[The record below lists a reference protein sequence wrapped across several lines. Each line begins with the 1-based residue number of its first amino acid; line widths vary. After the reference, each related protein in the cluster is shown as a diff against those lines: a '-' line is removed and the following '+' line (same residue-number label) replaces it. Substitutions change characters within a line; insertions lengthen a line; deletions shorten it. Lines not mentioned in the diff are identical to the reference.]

1 MVTKYDV
8 FYVIGT
14 KGMIKAADI
23 VKALNKEKKEYRAI
37 FNYVMELDKEG
48 YIERDETIKVIHNEK
63 SKKLFR
69 LISFCISNNINY
81 NLLFKENMLEFIQK
95 AAKKE
100 FFTIKNIKIHPQTF
114 KFYTDI
120 LMKYGFLLLISKK
133 PLKYKLLKHH
143 FIIDLMKFFNMKI
156 EFYTSK
162 KKSYIKEIEKELRKY
177 RRNLKLHYTVIQD
190 LEKKEEVNFIH
201 YSLNLEGIP
210 LTLPETQ
217 KLILKK
223 IVPEEHKL
231 ESIQAVT
238 NYKKAVDLMMASAKL
253 KVKLDLPLI
262 LKYHKI
268 AMDHIHGAGEIRKQ
282 NVRIKLNPNFKT
294 CDWKLIHVKLNELM
308 EKYNEFISKKK
319 NTEEVI
325 KFASYFHNEFQRIHP
340 FIDGNSR
347 TSRLLMLHILRS
359 HSIPVL
365 DLPLGYFDLY
375 LDLTKR
381 SEKRDDEAFNT
392 LIEELVLMNLKKI
405 NLSF

>member
-1 MVTKYDV
+1 MVSKYDV

-14 KGMIKAADI
+14 KGTIKVADI
-23 VKALNKEKKEYRAI
+23 VRALHKTKNEYKTI
-37 FNYVMELDKEG
+37 HNYVMELDKEG
-48 YIERDETIKVIHNEK
+48 YIERDEKIKVINNER

-69 LISFCISNNINY
+69 LISFCVSNNMNY
-81 NLLFKENMLEFIQK
+81 NLLFKENMLEFIRK
-95 AAKKE
+95 AAKRE

-114 KFYTDI
+114 KIYTDI

-143 FIIDLMKFFNMKI
+143 FLIDLMKFFKMKI
-156 EFYTSK
+156 AFYIPK

-177 RRNLKLHYTVIQD
+177 RRNLKLHYTVVQD

-223 IVPEEHKL
+223 VVPEEHKL
-231 ESIQAVT
+231 ENIQAVT
-238 NYKKAVDLMMASAKL
+238 NYKKAIDLMIASARL

-262 LKYHKI
+262 LRYHKI

-294 CDWKLIHVKLNELM
+294 CDWKLIPVKLNELM
-308 EKYNEFISKKK
+308 ENYNEFISDKR
-319 NTEEVI
+319 NVEEII

-347 TSRLLMLHILRS
+347 TSRLLMLHILRRNG
-359 HSIPVL
+359 IPVM

-381 SEKRDDEAFNT
+381 SEKRDDESFNT
-392 LIEELVLMNLKKI
+392 LIEELVLMNLKRI